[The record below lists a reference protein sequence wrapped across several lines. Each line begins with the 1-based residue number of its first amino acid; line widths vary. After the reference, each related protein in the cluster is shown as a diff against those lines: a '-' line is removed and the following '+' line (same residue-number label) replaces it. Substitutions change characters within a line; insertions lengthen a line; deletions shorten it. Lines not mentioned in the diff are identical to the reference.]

1 MALPSAS
8 RIDFADMT
16 AKELMRKSE
25 QQETTQLVDES
36 KRECRQEQRKS
47 KDEKSEAREE
57 GEARGGKW

>member
-1 MALPSAS
+1 
-8 RIDFADMT
+8 MT

-36 KRECRQEQRKS
+36 KRECRQEERKS